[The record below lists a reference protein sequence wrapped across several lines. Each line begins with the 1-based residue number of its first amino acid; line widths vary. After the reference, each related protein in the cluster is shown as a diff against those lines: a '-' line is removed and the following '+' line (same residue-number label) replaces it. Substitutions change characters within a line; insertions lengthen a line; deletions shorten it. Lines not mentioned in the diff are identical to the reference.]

1 MENEKYLHGRLDPGI
16 ESTLQLV
23 EAVESPD
30 MSNFFSSQE
39 TPSSEP
45 SQSKNAAF
53 PGMYL
58 PSLHCICLVF
68 LAFELCFFA

>member
-16 ESTLQLV
+16 ESNVQLV

-39 TPSSEP
+39 ASSSES
-45 SQSKNAAF
+45 SQIKNTAF

-58 PSLHCICLVF
+58 STLYCICLVF
-68 LAFELCFFA
+68 LASELCFFA